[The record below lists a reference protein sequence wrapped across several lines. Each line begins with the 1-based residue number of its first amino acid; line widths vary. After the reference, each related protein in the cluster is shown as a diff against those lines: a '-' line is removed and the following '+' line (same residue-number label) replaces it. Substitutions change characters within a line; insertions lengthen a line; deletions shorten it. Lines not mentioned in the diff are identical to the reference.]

1 MFSGEKLQA
10 FNKRLFIIFL
20 IIQPLIELF
29 SDNFGDLFT
38 VAGISVA
45 VVLRY
50 ALFLVISVLAIAV
63 NIKTKTA
70 RLFIAFLFVSGIF
83 AVLQYINLKDC
94 NIILYEGSIQKNILQ
109 VIWYAA
115 KYVFAVG
122 AIFLVRLLD
131 FGRKELKT
139 AVLGAAA
146 IVVSVIVV
154 TNLFNLDYMSYGF
167 GKADHPEGSILS
179 WFCSDIT
186 KDNWRLFTSRG
197 LFLTGNSLASF
208 LTLTLPVTVYISF
221 KDKSN
226 LTFVLMFFQLVAML
240 LVSTKVSVFG
250 AILLTVITLLIIV
263 FGNIVR
269 KRKFNILKW
278 SITALIAVVFSVLF
292 AFSPFSA
299 MLDGIES
306 DFYVEGENDN
316 SALEGLDPDAKIE
329 EISQEVKLEFVK
341 SNFANQSIP
350 EQYVYELY
358 DYTEH
363 TDFWFELIRDVDFEK
378 RDTGRKIKVLI
389 LEDVVKT
396 KGSVLDRLVGI
407 GGVSVYPETDISY
420 IYYSTGI
427 FGVFLFLA
435 PFILVLLATIVKILF
450 DLFKLRFSS
459 LTVVLTLCLGFL
471 LFVSYFAGHT
481 FHLAYIGVFVGV
493 VAGML
498 NDTLVNDLK
507 VRRNKND

>member
-1 MFSGEKLQA
+1 MTLEKLNS
-10 FNKRLFIIFL
+10 FNKKLFLAFL
-20 IIQPLIELF
+20 IVQPLIELF
-29 SDNFGDLFT
+29 SDNMGDRFT
-38 VAGISVA
+38 IAGVSVA

-50 ALFLVISVLAIAV
+50 ALFLVISVLAIFV

-70 RLFIAFLFVSGIF
+70 KLFIAFLFASGIF

-109 VIWYAA
+109 VVWYVA

-154 TNLFNLDYMSYGF
+154 TNIFNLDYMSYKF
-167 GKADHPEGSILS
+167 GSTDNPEGSILS
-179 WFCSDIT
+179 WFYSDIT

-197 LFLTGNSLASF
+197 LFSSGNSLAAF

-226 LTFVLMFFQLVAML
+226 LTFILMFFQLVAML

-292 AFSPFSA
+292 AFSPFFA

-306 DFYVEGENDN
+306 EIYVEGENDN
-316 SALEGLDPDAKIE
+316 SALEGVSPDANIG
-329 EISQEVKLEFVK
+329 EISKEIKLEFIE
-341 SNFANQSIP
+341 SNFDNQSIP
-350 EQYVYELY
+350 KEYVYEFY

-363 TDFWFELIRDVDFEK
+363 TDFWFELIRDVEFEK
-378 RDTGRKIKVLI
+378 RNTGRKIKILI

-407 GGVSVYPETDISY
+407 GGVSLYPETDISY
-420 IYYSTGI
+420 IYYSLGI
-427 FGVFLFLA
+427 FGVILFLA

-471 LFVSYFAGHT
+471 LFASHFAGHALH
-481 FHLAYIGVFVGV
+481 FAYISVFVGI

-498 NDTLVNDLK
+498 NDQLFDTLVI
-507 VRRNKND
+507 RRNKND